1 MLGQDRVITNDV
13 KMRTYWCY
21 KQMQD
26 IIKTNRKNALAPKQ
40 VQLITMHSYDL
51 QTKVVQSKG
60 WLSAIVGI

>member
-40 VQLITMHSYDL
+40 VQLITAM
-51 QTKVVQSKG
+51 
-60 WLSAIVGI
+60 